1 MRGHLDYL
9 QDILNA
15 IEDIN
20 SFVKGMDEEEFKDDK
35 KTFLAVVKC
44 FEIIGEAA
52 KNVPKSVRNR
62 YDAVL
67 WKDVAGMRDKLS
79 HAYFGIDI
87 EVVWKAI
94 QRDLP
99 ILNEQ
104 ISRIMNDS
112 KGER

>member
-15 IEDIN
+15 IEDVN
-20 SFVKGMDEEEFKDDK
+20 NFVKNMDQEEFKDDK

-44 FEIIGEAA
+44 IEIIGEAA
-52 KNVPKSVRNR
+52 KNVPKSIRNR
-62 YDAVL
+62 HEEVP

-79 HAYFGIDI
+79 HVYFGIDI
-87 EVVWKAI
+87 EVVWKTI

-104 ISRIMNDS
+104 ISRIMKES
-112 KGER
+112 KGE